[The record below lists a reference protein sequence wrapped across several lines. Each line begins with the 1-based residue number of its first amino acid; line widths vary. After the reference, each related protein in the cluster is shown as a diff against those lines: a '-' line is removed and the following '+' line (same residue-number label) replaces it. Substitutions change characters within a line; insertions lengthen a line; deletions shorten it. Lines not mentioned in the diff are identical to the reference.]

1 MVKIQESVP
10 VICRI
15 CENEFELK
23 HFNQKL
29 CSLECKK
36 ESRKLVLAKHK
47 KTDSWKISNKK
58 WVSSEKRKS
67 NELGY
72 RKSPRA
78 KALAVKRS
86 IKHLKSNQK
95 AYSAKKRRDS
105 IYIRKTQGRLKS
117 WWLNESRNGCKNCGS
132 LNKLSVDHVIP
143 ISLGGSDDISN
154 LQCLCFSCNSKKGSS
169 LWLN

>member
-1 MVKIQESVP
+1 
-10 VICRI
+10 VICNVCNI
-15 CENEFELK
+15 DFESK

-36 ESRKLVLAKHK
+36 ESRKIVLAKHK
-47 KTDSWKISNKK
+47 KTESWKISNKK
-58 WVSSEKRKS
+58 WMSSEKRKR
-67 NELGY
+67 NESDY
-72 RKSPRA
+72 RKNPRA

-86 IKHLKSNQK
+86 IKHLKSSPE

-105 IYIRKTQGRLKS
+105 IYVRKTQGRLKS
-117 WWLNESRNGCKNCGS
+117 WWINESRNGCKSCGS
-132 LNKLSVDHVIP
+132 FNKLSVDHIVP
-143 ISLGGSDDISN
+143 ISFGGSDDILN